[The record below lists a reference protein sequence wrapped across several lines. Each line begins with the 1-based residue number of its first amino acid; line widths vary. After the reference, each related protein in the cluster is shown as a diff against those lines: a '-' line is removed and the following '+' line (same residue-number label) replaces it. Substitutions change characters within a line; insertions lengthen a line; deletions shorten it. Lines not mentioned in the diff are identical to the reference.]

1 MKPRPNCG
9 PTLTV
14 VETAGRDSMLT
25 HGWDYRTKTKHLC
38 MVGAQNPNLL
48 TILGGVLLV
57 AVLVLMA
64 AVPNLA
70 TLLPPAINQLR
81 SRPQPGSGFVG
92 GGSRVSADAK
102 GGGRAGHGD
111 NRIEADTELAERV
124 WRMHAGER
132 DPIVSHSLPP
142 SGNPVSIA
150 RWLLAPRR
158 GALKIGRRF
167 ERRHPGIRKDP
178 RPGGPG

>member
-38 MVGAQNPNLL
+38 MVGTQKPNLL

-70 TLLPPAINQLR
+70 TLLPPAIGL
-81 SRPQPGSGFVG
+81 F
-92 GGSRVSADAK
+92 
-102 GGGRAGHGD
+102 
-111 NRIEADTELAERV
+111 RI
-124 WRMHAGER
+124 
-132 DPIVSHSLPP
+132 
-142 SGNPVSIA
+142 
-150 RWLLAPRR
+150 
-158 GALKIGRRF
+158 
-167 ERRHPGIRKDP
+167 
-178 RPGGPG
+178 